1 MSILT
6 CEIENGVAVATLN
19 RPERHNALSP
29 ELICRLADLFDA
41 LAKDDAV
48 RVVVLTGAGDKTFC
62 SGGDLE
68 LSLPLLSGA
77 RAPETEWDDR
87 IIAARSLVFRASL
100 KGETFPKPVIAAI
113 NGHCLAG
120 GFELMLGTDIRIA
133 PDHAV
138 FGLPEAKHALIPFA
152 GALARITRQLPQPL
166 AMEMLLTGDT
176 VPVAKMAAFGLVNRV
191 VPVADVLPTALEIA
205 RRIAYVPQAHAP
217 PFPFEALEVV
227 LMGRTARLGAF
238 GQPGRTDRATA
249 LDAMD
254 HLGIADLAG
263 HNYAQLSGGQR
274 QLVLIARALAQE
286 APLIVMDEPT
296 ASLDFGNQAQVLS
309 RIAALVSGALDDGRS
324 VVLSTHDPDQAFAL
338 DARVVL
344 MHRGGILAQGAA
356 SEILDGPRL
365 STVYGMPITVET
377 TTSGRR
383 VCLPAVT

>member
-1 MSILT
+1 MSVLT

-77 RAPETEWDDR
+77 RAPETEWDHR
-87 IIAARSLVFRASL
+87 IVADRSLVFRASL

-133 PDHAV
+133 ADHAV

-176 VPVAKMAAFGLVNRV
+176 VPVAKMTAFGLVNRV
-191 VPVADVLPTALEIA
+191 VPVAEVLPAALEIA
-205 RRIAYVPQAHAP
+205 RRIAANGPVAVEAIKQVVTEAIGRPLAEGY
-217 PFPFEALEVV
+217 ALET
-227 LMGRTARLGAF
+227 R
-238 GQPGRTDRATA
+238 
-249 LDAMD
+249 AMD
-254 HLGIADLAG
+254 
-263 HNYAQLSGGQR
+263 R
-274 QLVLIARALAQE
+274 
-286 APLIVMDEPT
+286 VMATE
-296 ASLDFGNQAQVLS
+296 
-309 RIAALVSGALDDGRS
+309 
-324 VVLSTHDPDQAFAL
+324 
-338 DARVVL
+338 DAR
-344 MHRGGILAQGAA
+344 
-356 SEILDGPRL
+356 EGPRAFMERRKP
-365 STVYGMPITVET
+365 VYQ
-377 TTSGRR
+377 GR
-383 VCLPAVT
+383 